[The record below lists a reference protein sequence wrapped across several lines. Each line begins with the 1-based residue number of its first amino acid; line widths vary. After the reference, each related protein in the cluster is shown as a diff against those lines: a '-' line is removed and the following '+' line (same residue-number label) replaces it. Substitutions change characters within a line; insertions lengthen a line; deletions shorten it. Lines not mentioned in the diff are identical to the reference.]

1 VSLRREREHVVV
13 EMARL
18 HVVNFSVEPDIC
30 VLLQHCRPDLLTNGL
45 LSACNTY
52 SLIIT
57 TQRFKLWSIY

>member
-30 VLLQHCRPDLLTNGL
+30 VLLQHCRPDFSHKWFAVCLQHIVIDYYNATV
-45 LSACNTY
+45 
-52 SLIIT
+52 
-57 TQRFKLWSIY
+57 